1 MFRVKNK
8 VIRTSSASS
17 VSLVDFEQVNV
28 CQNVIKSLLN
38 DFWSIL
44 KMLCSKCCSHLSNFD
59 WCNALME
66 LLLVICKPRHWNL
79 GIGIGIGIGIG
90 TDTTNAIISS
100 SISGHVTNQKR
111 YISTFT
117 RPMDP
122 TLNKVV
128 TQVEGTPPTKLHD
141 TSILWSRDK

>member
-17 VSLVDFEQVNV
+17 VSLVDFEQVNI

-90 TDTTNAIISS
+90 TDTTNAIS
-100 SISGHVTNQKR
+100 SI
-111 YISTFT
+111 
-117 RPMDP
+117 RPMDSKP
-122 TLNKVV
+122 SRVI
-128 TQVEGTPPTKLHD
+128 TQDRGTPPTNSRD
-141 TSILWSRDK
+141 TSITWSHDK

>member
-90 TDTTNAIISS
+90 TDISNIIISS
-100 SISGHVTNQKR
+100 SIR
-111 YISTFT
+111 L
-117 RPMDP
+117 MD
-122 TLNKVV
+122 LKLSRVV
-128 TQVEGTPPTKLHD
+128 TQDERTPPTKSRD
-141 TSILWSRDK
+141 SSISWSRHK